1 MSDGRENKI
10 KKLKMRSMR
19 RGIKE
24 MDVILSY
31 YSEVCLEKM
40 PGVKL
45 DLYSDLLFEND
56 QDLYSWCSG
65 QAVPKKKYAAI
76 ISPNIVR
83 GPGTHAYGKNPC
95 RSRKTLMLKNFSVAA

>member
-1 MSDGRENKI
+1 MMSDGRENKI

-65 QAVPKKKYAAI
+65 QADPKKKYAAI
-76 ISPNIVR
+76 ISEIRDVL
-83 GPGTHAYGKNPC
+83 
-95 RSRKTLMLKNFSVAA
+95 KTKKFN

>member
-1 MSDGRENKI
+1 MMLDERENRI

-65 QAVPKKKYAAI
+65 QAIPKKKYTAI
-76 ISPNIVR
+76 ISEIRDVLN
-83 GPGTHAYGKNPC
+83 TKEFN
-95 RSRKTLMLKNFSVAA
+95 

>member
-1 MSDGRENKI
+1 MMSDGRENKI

-56 QDLYSWCSG
+56 QDLYSCA
-65 QAVPKKKYAAI
+65 QAK
-76 ISPNIVR
+76 
-83 GPGTHAYGKNPC
+83 
-95 RSRKTLMLKNFSVAA
+95 RSRKKSIQRLSPRYEMF

>member
-1 MSDGRENKI
+1 MLDARENKI

-40 PGVKL
+40 SGLKL

-65 QAVPKKKYAAI
+65 QEIPKEKYSAI
-76 ISPNIVR
+76 IAEIR
-83 GPGTHAYGKNPC
+83 DI
-95 RSRKTLMLKNFSVAA
+95 LKAKKFNYH

>member
-1 MSDGRENKI
+1 MMSDGRENKI

-24 MDVILSY
+24 MDFILSY

-65 QAVPKKKYAAI
+65 RAVPKKKYTAI
-76 ISPNIVR
+76 ISEIRDVL
-83 GPGTHAYGKNPC
+83 
-95 RSRKTLMLKNFSVAA
+95 KTKEFN

>member
-56 QDLYSWCSG
+56 RICIAGAQ
-65 QAVPKKKYAAI
+65 
-76 ISPNIVR
+76 
-83 GPGTHAYGKNPC
+83 GK
-95 RSRKTLMLKNFSVAA
+95 RSRKKVYSDYLRDTRCSKDKKFQLGSVSSSFYFNKYN

>member
-1 MSDGRENKI
+1 MMSDGRENKI

-40 PGVKL
+40 PEL
-45 DLYSDLLFEND
+45 
-56 QDLYSWCSG
+56 SWIYILIFCLKTTRICIAG
-65 QAVPKKKYAAI
+65 AQ
-76 ISPNIVR
+76 
-83 GPGTHAYGKNPC
+83 GK
-95 RSRKTLMLKNFSVAA
+95 RSRKKSMQRLSPRYEMF

>member
-1 MSDGRENKI
+1 MMLDERENRI

-65 QAVPKKKYAAI
+65 QAIPKKKVYCDYLRDTRCSKDKKI
-76 ISPNIVR
+76 QL
-83 GPGTHAYGKNPC
+83 G
-95 RSRKTLMLKNFSVAA
+95 SVSSSFYFNKYN

>member
-31 YSEVCLEKM
+31 YSEVSLEKM

-56 QDLYSWCSG
+56 QDLYLSL
-65 QAVPKKKYAAI
+65 I
-76 ISPNIVR
+76 HI
-83 GPGTHAYGKNPC
+83 
-95 RSRKTLMLKNFSVAA
+95 

>member
-1 MSDGRENKI
+1 MLDARENKI

-24 MDVILSY
+24 MDVILSH
-31 YSEVCLEKM
+31 YSEVCLETM
-40 PGVKL
+40 SGIKL

-65 QAVPKKKYAAI
+65 QEVPKEKYSAI
-76 ISPNIVR
+76 ITEIR
-83 GPGTHAYGKNPC
+83 DI
-95 RSRKTLMLKNFSVAA
+95 LKAKKFNYH

>member
-45 DLYSDLLFEND
+45 DLYSDLIFCLKTTRICIAGA
-56 QDLYSWCSG
+56 Q
-65 QAVPKKKYAAI
+65 
-76 ISPNIVR
+76 
-83 GPGTHAYGKNPC
+83 GK
-95 RSRKTLMLKNFSVAA
+95 RSRKKSMQRLSPRYEMF